1 MMDRNTPTLLTE
13 RLVLR
18 KFTEGDLGALFALL
32 RDEEVNDFLP
42 WFPAGTPED
51 ARRFYKER
59 IAAVYEKEQGC
70 FYAVCLREDDIPV
83 GYINVG
89 AEESRDLGYALR
101 KELWHRGIVSEAG
114 RKVLEQLRKEGV
126 PYVTA
131 THDRNNPRSG
141 GVMRNLGMKYCYSYE
156 EQWQPKD
163 IPVVFRMYQL
173 NLDGKERVFRK
184 YWDASKVHFIETG
197 LS

>member
-1 MMDRNTPTLLTE
+1 MDRNTPTLLTE

-32 RDEEVNDFLP
+32 RDEEVNAFLP

-59 IAAVYEKEQGC
+59 IAAVYEKEQGY

-101 KELWHRGIVSEAG
+101 KELWRRGIVSEAG

-184 YWDASKVHFIETG
+184 YWDRAKVRFVEEDG
-197 LS
+197 

>member
-1 MMDRNTPTLLTE
+1 MDRNTPTLLTE

-32 RDEEVNDFLP
+32 RDEEVNTFLP
-42 WFPAGTPED
+42 WFPAETIGD

-59 IAAVYEKEQGC
+59 IEAVYEKEQGC

-114 RKVLEQLRKEGV
+114 RKILEQLRQEGV

-141 GVMRNLGMKYCYSYE
+141 GVMRSLGMKYCYSYE

-173 NLDGKERVFRK
+173 NLDGKERVFRR

-197 LS
+197 LT

>member
-1 MMDRNTPTLLTE
+1 MSGKNTPTLFTE
-13 RLVLR
+13 RLILR

-32 RDEEVNDFLP
+32 RDEEVNAFLP

-83 GYINVG
+83 GYIIVG
-89 AEESRDLGYALR
+89 SEESRDLGYALC
-101 KELWHRGIVSEAG
+101 KEFWHCGIMSEAG
-114 RKVLEQLRKEGV
+114 SR
-126 PYVTA
+126 
-131 THDRNNPRSG
+131 
-141 GVMRNLGMKYCYSYE
+141 MKYCYSYE

-163 IPVVFRMYQL
+163 ISVVFRMYQL

-197 LS
+197 LT

>member
-141 GVMRNLGMKYCYSYE
+141 GVMRTLGMKYCYSYE

>member
-1 MMDRNTPTLLTE
+1 MYAKTKHVVD
-13 RLVLR
+13 
-18 KFTEGDLGALFALL
+18 AAQLL
-32 RDEEVNDFLP
+32 RDMQLKGLVPAPETYGEMILALSRVGNVDQALTVLTDIKRRGLP
-42 WFPAGTPED
+42 FP
-51 ARRFYKER
+51 KER
-59 IAAVYEKEQGC
+59 Y
-70 FYAVCLREDDIPV
+70 LRPLRMEL
-83 GYINVG
+83 NVG

-114 RKVLEQLRKEGV
+114 RKVLERLRKEGV

-197 LS
+197 LT

>member
-1 MMDRNTPTLLTE
+1 MNSPTLTTA
-13 RLVLR
+13 RLILR
-18 KFTEGDLGALFALL
+18 KFTDDDIEALFEILS
-32 RDEEVNDFLP
+32 DEEVNRFLP
-42 WFPAGTPED
+42 WHPVKDITE
-51 ARRFYKER
+51 ARIFYLER
-59 IAAVYEKEQGC
+59 
-70 FYAVCLREDDIPV
+70 YASRYSHKQSYAYAICMKDGHPI
-83 GYINVG
+83 GYINAAM
-89 AEESRDLGYALR
+89 AEPHDFGYGLR
-101 KELWHRGIVSEAG
+101 REFWHKGIATEAG
-114 RKVLEQLRKEGV
+114 RAVIGRLRQDGL
-126 PYVTA
+126 PYITA